1 MQNSN
6 NPNFNSKKEKIS
18 NNTWNIDMI
27 LLDKDKEIIN
37 LSKINRDLNK
47 KINQI
52 NNNIE
57 NKDMDILT
65 LKTEISSLE
74 LEKKSHISKIDKLN
88 EKIKNLL
95 NELNKRDEQ
104 IKSISISTDK
114 KLEEINSAF
123 NNHLIDY
130 SNVLFQSQ
138 NLEREVS
145 DLNIKLQDRENK
157 ISNFQKIISDLKN
170 ENEKILSNN
179 NQENINGKKNIIDYT
194 ISNTENITL
203 ISKSLNKNDIKEK
216 NIETILRE
224 NNILNLIQFFK
235 IQNEKMENFL
245 IKNQKNNSIEKRKS
259 NGFGDSNNIE
269 TLKNNFEI
277 LLKKIIEFKYNPQ
290 FITLNKENSSEIIS
304 NKINESEL
312 ENTQLNSYL
321 IKLKENINQLCEQYI
336 NNFNNFI
343 NQNIPV
349 MFDNISI
356 PEIKIL
362 DEPIKNLKNMINYQD
377 FLFNLLINKPIS
389 NLISPKK
396 TENGDKNNDLFD
408 ISQSN
413 NSNNSEKNELQ
424 NKLTII
430 SDLLQESNK
439 CLAKSQEENKELL
452 ERNQALELKINMMNI
467 NPLENKNSLNNI
479 SLSNPNEKKKQMLIQ
494 ELEIKDLQVKSLEK
508 LLNQLTYGNKENFAP
523 YKGKIISKE
532 KYNELINVN
541 LLDKSF
547 QKNDKYEKELNQFLN
562 RLNRD
567 FIIDHNGIK
576 YFSKENSFNE
586 SIVTGSANYID
597 ESIQNLDFFGKIFK
611 KN

>member
-6 NPNFNSKKEKIS
+6 SSNFNSKKEKI

-37 LSKINRDLNK
+37 LSKMNRDLNK
-47 KINQI
+47 KIHQI
-52 NNNIE
+52 NKNIE

-95 NELNKRDEQ
+95 SELNKRDEQ

-114 KLEEINSAF
+114 KLDEINSAF
-123 NNHLIDY
+123 NNHLQDY

-138 NLEREVS
+138 NLEREIN
-145 DLNIKLQDRENK
+145 DLNIKLKDRENK
-157 ISNFQKIISDLKN
+157 INNFQKIISELKN
-170 ENEKILSNN
+170 ENEKLLSYNK
-179 NQENINGKKNIIDYT
+179 QENINGKINIVDYT
-194 ISNTENITL
+194 ISNTENITFVPD
-203 ISKSLNKNDIKEK
+203 SLNNNDNKENNSEK
-216 NIETILRE
+216 IIRE
-224 NNILNLIQFFK
+224 NNCLNLIQFLK

-245 IKNQKNNSIEKRKS
+245 LKNQKNNIIEKRKS

-277 LLKKIIEFKYNPQ
+277 LFKKIIDIKYNPQ
-290 FITLNKENSSEIIS
+290 NITLNQDNNSEIL
-304 NKINESEL
+304 NNNINENEF
-312 ENTQLNSYL
+312 ENKQLNSYV
-321 IKLKENINQLCEQYI
+321 IQLKENINELCEQYI
-336 NNFNNFI
+336 NNFNNFF
-343 NQNIPV
+343 NQNISL
-349 MFDNISI
+349 MYDNISI
-356 PEIKIL
+356 PEIQIL
-362 DEPIKNLKNMINYQD
+362 NEPIENLKNMINYQD
-377 FLFNLLINKPIS
+377 FLFNLIVNRPIS

-396 TENGDKNNDLFD
+396 NENGDKNNDLFE

-413 NSNNSEKNELQ
+413 NSNNSEKIELK

-430 SDLLQESNK
+430 SELLQESNK

-467 NPLENKNSLNNI
+467 NSLENKNSSNNI
-479 SLSNPNEKKKQMLIQ
+479 NLSNSNEKKKQMLIQ

-541 LLDKSF
+541 LIDKSF

-567 FIIDHNGIK
+567 FIIDNNGIK

-597 ESIQNLDFFGKIFK
+597 ESIQNLDFIGKIFK

>member
-6 NPNFNSKKEKIS
+6 SSNFNSKKEKI

-37 LSKINRDLNK
+37 LSKMNRDLNK
-47 KINQI
+47 KIHQI
-52 NNNIE
+52 NKNIE

-95 NELNKRDEQ
+95 SELNKRDEQ

-114 KLEEINSAF
+114 KLDEINSAF
-123 NNHLIDY
+123 NNHLQDY

-138 NLEREVS
+138 NLEREIN
-145 DLNIKLQDRENK
+145 DLNIKLKDRENK
-157 ISNFQKIISDLKN
+157 INNFQKIISELKN
-170 ENEKILSNN
+170 ENEKLLSYNK
-179 NQENINGKKNIIDYT
+179 QENINGKINIVDYT
-194 ISNTENITL
+194 ISNTEKITFVPD
-203 ISKSLNKNDIKEK
+203 SLNNNDNKENNSEK
-216 NIETILRE
+216 IIRE
-224 NNILNLIQFFK
+224 NNCLNLIQFLK

-245 IKNQKNNSIEKRKS
+245 LKNQKNNIIEKRKS

-277 LLKKIIEFKYNPQ
+277 LFKKIIDIKYNPQ
-290 FITLNKENSSEIIS
+290 NITLNQDNNSEIL
-304 NKINESEL
+304 NNNINENEF
-312 ENTQLNSYL
+312 ENKQLNSYV
-321 IKLKENINQLCEQYI
+321 IQLKENINELCEQYI
-336 NNFNNFI
+336 NNFNNFF
-343 NQNIPV
+343 NQNISL
-349 MFDNISI
+349 MYDNISI
-356 PEIKIL
+356 PEIQIL
-362 DEPIKNLKNMINYQD
+362 NEPIENLKNMINYQD
-377 FLFNLLINKPIS
+377 FLFNLIVNRPIS

-396 TENGDKNNDLFD
+396 NENGDKNNDLFE

-413 NSNNSEKNELQ
+413 NSNNSEKIELK

-430 SDLLQESNK
+430 SELLQESNK

-467 NPLENKNSLNNI
+467 NSLENKNSSNNI
-479 SLSNPNEKKKQMLIQ
+479 NLSNSNEKKKQMLIQ

-541 LLDKSF
+541 LIDKSF

-567 FIIDHNGIK
+567 FIIDNNGIK

-597 ESIQNLDFFGKIFK
+597 ESIQNLDFIGKIFK

>member
-179 NQENINGKKNIIDYT
+179 NQENINGKKNIVDYT

-467 NPLENKNSLNNI
+467 NPLENKNSSNNI

>member
-6 NPNFNSKKEKIS
+6 SSNFNSKKEKI

-37 LSKINRDLNK
+37 LSKMNRDLNK
-47 KINQI
+47 KIHQI
-52 NNNIE
+52 NKNIE

-114 KLEEINSAF
+114 KLDEINSAF
-123 NNHLIDY
+123 NNHLQDY

-138 NLEREVS
+138 NLEREIN
-145 DLNIKLQDRENK
+145 DLNIKLKDRENK
-157 ISNFQKIISDLKN
+157 INNFQKIISELKN
-170 ENEKILSNN
+170 ENEKLLSYNK
-179 NQENINGKKNIIDYT
+179 QENINGKINIVDYT
-194 ISNTENITL
+194 ISNTEKITFVPD
-203 ISKSLNKNDIKEK
+203 SLNNNDNKENNSEK
-216 NIETILRE
+216 IIRE
-224 NNILNLIQFFK
+224 NNCLNLIQFLK

-245 IKNQKNNSIEKRKS
+245 LKNQKNNIIEKRKS

-277 LLKKIIEFKYNPQ
+277 LFKKIIDIKYNPQ
-290 FITLNKENSSEIIS
+290 NITLNQDNNSEIL
-304 NKINESEL
+304 NNNINENEF
-312 ENTQLNSYL
+312 ENKQLNSY
-321 IKLKENINQLCEQYI
+321 IIQLKENINELCEQYI
-336 NNFNNFI
+336 NNFNNFF
-343 NQNIPV
+343 NQNISL
-349 MFDNISI
+349 MYDNISI
-356 PEIKIL
+356 PEIQIL
-362 DEPIKNLKNMINYQD
+362 NEPIENLKNMINYQD
-377 FLFNLLINKPIS
+377 FLFNLIVNRPIS

-396 TENGDKNNDLFD
+396 NENGDKNNDLFE

-467 NPLENKNSLNNI
+467 NSLENKNSSNNI
-479 SLSNPNEKKKQMLIQ
+479 NLSNSNEKKKQMLIQ

-541 LLDKSF
+541 LIDKSF

-567 FIIDHNGIK
+567 FIIDNNGIK

-597 ESIQNLDFFGKIFK
+597 ESIQNLDFIGKIFK

>member
-170 ENEKILSNN
+170 ENEKILSDN
-179 NQENINGKKNIIDYT
+179 NQENINGKKNIVDYT

-224 NNILNLIQFFK
+224 NNILNLIQFLK

-362 DEPIKNLKNMINYQD
+362 DEPIENLKNMINYQD

-413 NSNNSEKNELQ
+413 NSNNSEKIELK

-467 NPLENKNSLNNI
+467 NSLENKNSSNNI
-479 SLSNPNEKKKQMLIQ
+479 SLSNQNEKKKQMLIQ
-494 ELEIKDLQVKSLEK
+494 ELEIKELQVKSLEK

>member
-6 NPNFNSKKEKIS
+6 NPNFYSKKEKS
-18 NNTWNIDMI
+18 SNTWNIDMI

-114 KLEEINSAF
+114 KLDEINSAF

-138 NLEREVS
+138 TLEREVS

-157 ISNFQKIISDLKN
+157 ISNFQKIIADLKN
-170 ENEKILSNN
+170 ENEKLFSNN
-179 NQENINGKKNIIDYT
+179 NQEIINGEKNIVDYT
-194 ISNTENITL
+194 ISNTETITFK
-203 ISKSLNKNDIKEK
+203 SKSFEKNDNKEN
-216 NIETILRE
+216 NIEKKLRE
-224 NNILNLIQFFK
+224 NNILNLIQFLK
-235 IQNEKMENFL
+235 IQNEKMENYL
-245 IKNQKNNSIEKRKS
+245 IKNEKNNSIEKRKS

-269 TLKNNFEI
+269 TIKNNFEI
-277 LLKKIIEFKYNPQ
+277 LLKKIIEFKSNPQ
-290 FITLNKENSSEIIS
+290 YITLNQENNSEINI
-304 NKINESEL
+304 NKINEIDL
-312 ENTQLNSYL
+312 ENKQLKSYS
-321 IKLKENINQLCEQYI
+321 IQLKENINELCEQYI
-336 NNFNNFI
+336 NNFNNFFT
-343 NQNIPV
+343 QNIPL
-349 MFDNISI
+349 MFDHISI
-356 PEIKIL
+356 PEIQIL
-362 DEPIKNLKNMINYQD
+362 EEPIENLKNMINYQD

-413 NSNNSEKNELQ
+413 NSNNSEKIELK

-452 ERNQALELKINMMNI
+452 ERNHALELKLNMMNS
-467 NPLENKNSLNNI
+467 NPLDNKNSSNNNN
-479 SLSNPNEKKKQMLIQ
+479 LSNPNETKKQMLIQ

-532 KYNELINVN
+532 KYNELINDN
-541 LLDKSF
+541 LIDSSF

-567 FIIDHNGIK
+567 FIIDNNGIK

-597 ESIQNLDFFGKIFK
+597 ESIQNLDFIGKIFK

>member
-179 NQENINGKKNIIDYT
+179 NQENINGKKNIVDYT

>member
-1 MQNSN
+1 
-6 NPNFNSKKEKIS
+6 
-18 NNTWNIDMI
+18 
-27 LLDKDKEIIN
+27 
-37 LSKINRDLNK
+37 
-47 KINQI
+47 
-52 NNNIE
+52 
-57 NKDMDILT
+57 
-65 LKTEISSLE
+65 
-74 LEKKSHISKIDKLN
+74 
-88 EKIKNLL
+88 
-95 NELNKRDEQ
+95 
-104 IKSISISTDK
+104 
-114 KLEEINSAF
+114 
-123 NNHLIDY
+123 
-130 SNVLFQSQ
+130 
-138 NLEREVS
+138 
-145 DLNIKLQDRENK
+145 
-157 ISNFQKIISDLKN
+157 
-170 ENEKILSNN
+170 
-179 NQENINGKKNIIDYT
+179 
-194 ISNTENITL
+194 
-203 ISKSLNKNDIKEK
+203 
-216 NIETILRE
+216 
-224 NNILNLIQFFK
+224 
-235 IQNEKMENFL
+235 MENFL
-245 IKNQKNNSIEKRKS
+245 LKNQKNNIIEKRKS

-467 NPLENKNSLNNI
+467 NSLENKNSSNNI

-494 ELEIKDLQVKSLEK
+494 ELEIKELQVKSLEK

>member
-6 NPNFNSKKEKIS
+6 SSNFNSKKEKI

-37 LSKINRDLNK
+37 LSKMNRDLNK
-47 KINQI
+47 KIHQI
-52 NNNIE
+52 NKNIE

-95 NELNKRDEQ
+95 SELNKRDEQ

-114 KLEEINSAF
+114 KLDEINSAF
-123 NNHLIDY
+123 NNHLQDY

-138 NLEREVS
+138 NLEREIN
-145 DLNIKLQDRENK
+145 DLNIKLKDRENK
-157 ISNFQKIISDLKN
+157 INNFQKIISELKN
-170 ENEKILSNN
+170 ENEKLLSYNK
-179 NQENINGKKNIIDYT
+179 QENINGKINIVDYT
-194 ISNTENITL
+194 ISNTENITFVPD
-203 ISKSLNKNDIKEK
+203 SLNNNDNKENNSEK
-216 NIETILRE
+216 IIRE
-224 NNILNLIQFFK
+224 NNCLNLIQFLK

-245 IKNQKNNSIEKRKS
+245 LKNQKNNIIEKRKS

-277 LLKKIIEFKYNPQ
+277 LFKKIIDIKYNPQ
-290 FITLNKENSSEIIS
+290 NITLNQDNNSEIL
-304 NKINESEL
+304 NNNINENEF
-312 ENTQLNSYL
+312 ENKQLNSYV
-321 IKLKENINQLCEQYI
+321 IQLKENINELCEQYI
-336 NNFNNFI
+336 NNFNNFF
-343 NQNIPV
+343 NQNISL
-349 MFDNISI
+349 MYDNISI
-356 PEIKIL
+356 PEIQIL
-362 DEPIKNLKNMINYQD
+362 NEPIENLKNMINYQD
-377 FLFNLLINKPIS
+377 FLFNLIVNRPIS

-396 TENGDKNNDLFD
+396 NENGDKNNDLFE

-413 NSNNSEKNELQ
+413 NSNNSEKIELK

-430 SDLLQESNK
+430 SELLQESNK

-467 NPLENKNSLNNI
+467 NSLENKNSSNNI
-479 SLSNPNEKKKQMLIQ
+479 NLSNSNEKKKQMLIQ

-597 ESIQNLDFFGKIFK
+597 ESIQNLDFIGKIFK